1 MDTTQGILLALVQGI
16 TEFLPISSSAHLVL
30 LSELYRIETHPLL
43 FDVMLHGATAAAVM
57 LCMRDD
63 IRRIFTGYIRGDV
76 AVRSYG
82 NALLIATFPA
92 FAAGPLLY
100 TAVDS
105 VFSAMP
111 IMAVMLIVSSVFL
124 FVVDY
129 TRRRIH
135 GRVAAPSGGVSVRKG
150 FIVGL
155 FQILALLPGVS
166 RSGITMAAGRLV
178 GFSREEATRFSFLLA
193 IPVIIGACAYT
204 LVHALVGAHP
214 IPGGSVPFLLACAGI
229 AFAVAYA
236 VMRAFLRFVERVGF
250 LPFVVYQLILGS
262 VLLAIWISVDE
273 VVGSYAHA
281 FL

>member
-1 MDTTQGILLALVQGI
+1 MDISQGIVLALVQGI

-30 LSELYRIETHPLL
+30 LSELYRIETQPLF
-43 FDVMLHGATAAAVM
+43 FDVMLHGATAVAVM

-63 IRRIFTGYIRGDV
+63 IRRIVTGYIRGDA
-76 AVRSYG
+76 AVRSYA
-82 NALLIATFPA
+82 NALLIATVPA

-105 VFSAMP
+105 VFSVMP
-111 IMAVMLIVSSVFL
+111 VMAVMLIVSSVFL
-124 FVVDY
+124 YAADY
-129 TRRRIH
+129 TRRIMC
-135 GRVAAPSGGVSVRKG
+135 GRGIASSDGVSVRKG
-150 FIVGL
+150 FIIGL

-193 IPVIIGACAYT
+193 IPVIVGACVYAGIYT
-204 LVHALVGAHP
+204 HVGAQP
-214 IPGGSVPFLLACAGI
+214 VSGGSAPLLLACAGI
-229 AFAVAYA
+229 AFVTAYA

-262 VLLAIWISVDE
+262 VLLAIWISADE
-273 VVGSYAHA
+273 GVGSYAHA